1 VRHSNIPKGRRMGRQ
16 RKDYHN
22 TARGDDNAEER
33 GFVRGLDAM
42 MCKGTERDNARS
54 AREGKRSRLFAAA

>member
-1 VRHSNIPKGRRMGRQ
+1 MGRQ